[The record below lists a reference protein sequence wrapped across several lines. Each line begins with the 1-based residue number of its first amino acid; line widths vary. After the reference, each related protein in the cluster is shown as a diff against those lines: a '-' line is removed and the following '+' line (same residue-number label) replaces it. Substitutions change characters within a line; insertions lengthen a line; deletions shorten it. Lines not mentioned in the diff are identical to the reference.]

1 MTNTVE
7 KFEVGGI
14 YHCRLLS
21 DWDCKL
27 FFKVL
32 KRTAKTVTLRNVDF
46 DSKGNLMPWDAAR
59 YRGDCTCR
67 IGVNEL
73 IGAYE
78 FVKPLGSYSMAPV
91 LAAED
96 RTQ

>member
-46 DSKGNLMPWDAAR
+46 DLEGNETEGCYCDDR
-59 YRGDCTCR
+59 TCR
-67 IGVNEL
+67 VSLSAFAAEGIHER
-73 IGAYE
+73 
-78 FVKPLGSYSMAPV
+78 VKPLGSYSMAPI
-91 LAAED
+91 LRAEA